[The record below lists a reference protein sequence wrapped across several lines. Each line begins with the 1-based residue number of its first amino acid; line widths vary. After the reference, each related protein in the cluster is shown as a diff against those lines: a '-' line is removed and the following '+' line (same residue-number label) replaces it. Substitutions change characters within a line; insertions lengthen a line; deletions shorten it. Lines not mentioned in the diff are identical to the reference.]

1 MELWQGLPICQLCL
15 AEVEGGEAYRDHGR
29 VVTVVNPQDEGVSG

>member
-15 AEVEGGEAYRDHGR
+15 RAVQEAYRDHGR
-29 VVTVVNPQDEGVSG
+29 VVTVVSPQDEGIGS